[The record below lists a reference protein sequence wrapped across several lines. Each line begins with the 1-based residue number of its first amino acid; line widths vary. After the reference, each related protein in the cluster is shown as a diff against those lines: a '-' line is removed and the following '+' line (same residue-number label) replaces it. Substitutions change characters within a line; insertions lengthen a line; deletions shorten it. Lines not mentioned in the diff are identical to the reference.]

1 MSKFRNWI
9 KLKRE
14 FLEGDYITL
23 RGFLKKNGIPHDDNR
38 RPKQTN
44 GWMGE
49 KKTLEKKALLASK
62 QSIISKGAVDLTKIR
77 LRQQRISR
85 FMQLKGETALE
96 GTKVKDV
103 DEARKL
109 VVSGME
115 QERRALGLEGG
126 GKQSLTQIN
135 IETPKTNLDRLIEK
149 LNYEG
154 ILELIAELKRL
165 GTGGFAAKTIDSSP
179 AKVEDGKTV

>member
-9 KLKRE
+9 KLKRD
-14 FLEGDYITL
+14 FLEGDYVTL
-23 RGFLKKNGIPHDDNR
+23 IEFLKKKGIPYDANHK
-38 RPKQTN
+38 PKQVS

-49 KKTLEKKALLASK
+49 KQKLESKALLAAK
-62 QSIISKGAVDLTKIR
+62 DSIVQGGKVDITKIR

-96 GTKVKDV
+96 DSKVKDV
-103 DEARKL
+103 EEARKL

-115 QERRALGLEGG
+115 QERRALGMEGG

-135 IETPKTNLDRLIEK
+135 IEAPKTNLDRLIEK

-165 GTGGFAAKTIDSSP
+165 GTGGFAAKIIEGSP
-179 AKVEDGKTV
+179 AEAEDGKTV